1 MSKLHLPDVTLVMI
15 ETRAYELGR
24 MAIEECLR
32 RIDFGDVLIFTDR
45 PTEFISMRGQPVC
58 IVSVP
63 NWQTKIEFEL
73 FRWLDVASYLRTTHA
88 LFIEWDAWVWDTALW
103 DDAFLGYDYIGPP
116 WRYDNDLNVGGGG
129 FCLVSTRLKRHL
141 RDHPQQ
147 YPLPITSS
155 DWLLCCEYRPRLE
168 TEGFVW
174 APQDVADRFAFE
186 YFRPSPTSRHFGFHG
201 IHNFN
206 EVLSPG
212 RLEERAKLMLA
223 SKYVGNRGGSDG
235 DGGEDIA
242 RQRFILKN
250 RDLLNKLR
258 HEQAAVV

>member
-15 ETRAYELGR
+15 ETRAHKFGR
-24 MAIEECLR
+24 MAVQDCLDKVR
-32 RIDFGDVLIFTDR
+32 FGDVLIFTDR
-45 PTEFISMRGQPVC
+45 PAEFASLVLGVHRVL
-58 IVSVP
+58 
-63 NWQTKIEFEL
+63 NWQSKIEFEQ
-73 FRWLDVASYLRTTHA
+73 FRWSEVAPYLHTSHA
-88 LFIEWDAWVWDTALW
+88 LFIEWDAWVWDASMW
-103 DDAFLGYDYIGPP
+103 DDAFLAYDYIGPP

-129 FCLVSTRLKRHL
+129 FCLVSTRLKQHL
-141 RDHPQQ
+141 RDHPQE

-168 TEGFVW
+168 AEGFVW

-206 EVLSPG
+206 EVLSPE
-212 RLEERAKLMLA
+212 RVEERTRLMLE
-223 SKYVGNRGGSDG
+223 SKYVANRGGSDG

-258 HEQAAVV
+258 HEQTTLT